1 MAAQYEYTK
10 NANIPGSRNLLLRS
24 LRLNPEARELWLE
37 YAKLECLFLVKIME
51 RRRILGL
58 DEEQK
63 QYVEETELEFH
74 ERDEIQLPLVTEE
87 ETEKQQGDVLEG
99 PLADVKANPALN
111 GGIPLAVW
119 DSAISTRP
127 EDIALAAGFYDAFA
141 PFHTSLQFINA
152 ALDKVKAHME
162 DKFPG
167 RGRTVLIQ
175 IKDHARG
182 IALADAKF
190 PGILRTM
197 MTTANTIPSLTLRE
211 RRDCCVGL
219 ISYLDELLKSD
230 VEENLRKAIEIFRG
244 KVVKWRDFKG

>member
-37 YAKLECLFLVKIME
+37 YAKLECLFLLKIME

-58 DEEQK
+58 DEQP
-63 QYVEETELEFH
+63 VEEKELEFH
-74 ERDEIQLPLVTEE
+74 ERDEIQLPLVAEE
-87 ETEKQQGDVLEG
+87 ETEKQGGDVLEG

-111 GGIPLAVW
+111 GAIPLAVW

-127 EDIALAAGFYDAFA
+127 EDIALAAGFYDAFT
-141 PFHTSLQFINA
+141 PFHASLQFIDG
-152 ALDKVKAHME
+152 ALDKVKSHME

-167 RGRTVLIQ
+167 RGRTILLQ

-182 IALADAKF
+182 VVVSDAKF
-190 PGILRTM
+190 PSVLRTM
-197 MTTANTIPSLTLRE
+197 MATANAIPSLTLRE

-219 ISYLDELLKSD
+219 ISYLDELLSGD
-230 VEENLRKAIEIFRG
+230 VEENLRKAIEIFRA
-244 KVVKWRDFKG
+244 KVVKWRDIKG